1 VCWYLSTTG
10 RRRPRSSGRCLC
22 ARSSLARTDRLA
34 AKSATLS
41 QQTQLP
47 VQAALAPDG
56 EYVGVVL
63 AAAQHERKLGGHMLQ
78 RAQLLAAGSRWHA
91 VRPSPHTVRS
101 PVRCGSV
108 YGLYAGVM
116 LEEMAPGDRL
126 GELVGIADGTPVDG
140 AGVGADVIAPAHVNT
155 HAVHS
160 PVQCHSSDVPDP
172 NRSPQLPTT
181 R

>member
-1 VCWYLSTTG
+1 M
-10 RRRPRSSGRCLC
+10 
-22 ARSSLARTDRLA
+22 
-34 AKSATLS
+34 
-41 QQTQLP
+41 
-47 VQAALAPDG
+47 QAALAPDG